1 VASVLPRK
9 SAVRSGYRE
18 HANPLKHI
26 NAALEVN
33 INLVKMIPR
42 VKGIVL
48 EAFKT
53 GKIGLVTHRPGSR
66 ERIVPQPV

>member
-1 VASVLPRK
+1 
-9 SAVRSGYRE
+9 
-18 HANPLKHI
+18 
-26 NAALEVN
+26 
-33 INLVKMIPR
+33 